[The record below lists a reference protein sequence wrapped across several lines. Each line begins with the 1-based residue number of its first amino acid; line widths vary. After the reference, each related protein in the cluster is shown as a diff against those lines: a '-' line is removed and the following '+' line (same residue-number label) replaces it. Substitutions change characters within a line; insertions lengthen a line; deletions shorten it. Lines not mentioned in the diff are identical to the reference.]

1 MLASFFCSALILLCT
16 PSYIL
21 CWPLLCLFLFFL
33 YLSLTNCFLNQ
44 SLFIGQSFTLV
55 DSVSIFIVILLF
67 FIMYVAYVN
76 SVDFGSYKLIRV
88 VFLSLT
94 IFCFQVF
101 TTSHLF
107 SLYFFYEASLI
118 PILYIIIKWGSY
130 PERSVSAIIIL
141 VYTLL
146 FGAPVL
152 VLIMYFNRVTG
163 SWLYSIYDLSGS
175 SLLFTMFIFLCFSVK
190 LPIYGLHF
198 WLPIAHVEAP
208 TFGSVILASVLLKLG
223 GVGLLRLRDFIS
235 QSSMLYSLLAYFI
248 VFIIYRC
255 LVCCYQADLKR
266 LIAYS
271 SVAHIIVIPFLVIVN
286 NSLAV
291 QALVMV
297 MLLHGLSSTL
307 LFMSVGVLYSMFSS
321 RQLVLMRGLILIS
334 PLFRFLLIITF
345 LFTLSA
351 PPLPSFIAEVFF
363 IISSYQLTSHMLY
376 VVLVFAFLGL
386 VYNLNWLVA
395 TLFATGLNT
404 VYSYSNL
411 KYSLFIPLFST
422 LLAIGPLTGLFF
434 ML

>member
-1 MLASFFCSALILLCT
+1 
-16 PSYIL
+16 
-21 CWPLLCLFLFFL
+21 
-33 YLSLTNCFLNQ
+33 
-44 SLFIGQSFTLV
+44 
-55 DSVSIFIVILLF
+55 
-67 FIMYVAYVN
+67 
-76 SVDFGSYKLIRV
+76 
-88 VFLSLT
+88 
-94 IFCFQVF
+94 
-101 TTSHLF
+101 
-107 SLYFFYEASLI
+107 
-118 PILYIIIKWGSY
+118 
-130 PERSVSAIIIL
+130 
-141 VYTLL
+141 
-146 FGAPVL
+146 
-152 VLIMYFNRVTG
+152 
-163 SWLYSIYDLSGS
+163 
-175 SLLFTMFIFLCFSVK
+175 
-190 LPIYGLHF
+190 
-198 WLPIAHVEAP
+198 
-208 TFGSVILASVLLKLG
+208 
-223 GVGLLRLRDFIS
+223 
-235 QSSMLYSLLAYFI
+235 MLYSLLAYFI

-386 VYNLNWLVA
+386 VYNLN
-395 TLFATGLNT
+395 
-404 VYSYSNL
+404 
-411 KYSLFIPLFST
+411 
-422 LLAIGPLTGLFF
+422 
-434 ML
+434 